1 MRTPKSLFATLL
13 VVAIG
18 LLCLLPSAGAAKR
31 AARCGDVF
39 QSPAWATDH
48 QLRTSILCLINRA
61 RGRHG
66 IRPLRFNFALRRSA
80 TGHSLSLVRSGSFS
94 HYGPSGST
102 PTIRA
107 AHAGYLAHASSYRI
121 AENIATG
128 GGRQFGS
135 PAAIVALW
143 MHSPPHRA
151 NLLSPRWR
159 EIGLAAVH
167 STSAP
172 GVYGG
177 RPATVVTA
185 DFGARTR

>member
-151 NLLSPRWR
+151 NILDRRLRDFAVGVARSGRDAAMYT
-159 EIGLAAVH
+159 LA
-167 STSAP
+167 
-172 GVYGG
+172 
-177 RPATVVTA
+177 
-185 DFGARTR
+185 FGSRGH

>member
-18 LLCLLPSAGAAKR
+18 LSLLPGAAAAKR
-31 AARCGDVF
+31 TPRCGDIF

-48 QLRTSILCLINRA
+48 QLRTSILCLVNRA
-61 RGRHG
+61 RARNG
-66 IRPLRFNFALRRSA
+66 IRPLEFNFALRRSA
-80 TGHSLSLVRSGSFS
+80 TGHSQNLVRSGSFS

-107 AHAGYLAHASSYRI
+107 THAGYLAHASSYRI
-121 AENIATG
+121 AENIAAG
-128 GGRQFGS
+128 DGHQYGS

-151 NLLSPRWR
+151 NILDRRLRDFAVGVARSGRD
-159 EIGLAAVH
+159 GATYTLA
-167 STSAP
+167 
-172 GVYGG
+172 
-177 RPATVVTA
+177 
-185 DFGARTR
+185 FGSRSR